1 VRCPTTVLPALVL
14 LLECPA
20 SAQHAGHADPHEELL
35 KVDREWAQAAATRDL
50 ERIVSYWTDDAVIY
64 TPGEAPVAGKE
75 AIRKYV
81 SASLELPGFAIKWT
95 PTRAEVSKA
104 GDLGYTIGTNAIT
117 LPVAQGGSITIEGRY
132 VTVWRKEQD
141 GRWRCVIDTWNPAPA
156 PSPPEPK

>member
-1 VRCPTTVLPALVL
+1 VRCLKGVWPALVCL
-14 LLECPA
+14 LAQPA
-20 SAQHAGHADPHEELL
+20 SAQHSGQANAREELM

-64 TPGEAPVAGKE
+64 TPGEAAVAGKE

-81 SASLELPGFAIKWT
+81 GASLALPGFAISWT
-95 PTRAEVSKA
+95 PTGAEVSKS

-117 LPVAQGGSITIEGRY
+117 LPVARGGRTTVEGRY

-156 PSPPEPK
+156 APAP